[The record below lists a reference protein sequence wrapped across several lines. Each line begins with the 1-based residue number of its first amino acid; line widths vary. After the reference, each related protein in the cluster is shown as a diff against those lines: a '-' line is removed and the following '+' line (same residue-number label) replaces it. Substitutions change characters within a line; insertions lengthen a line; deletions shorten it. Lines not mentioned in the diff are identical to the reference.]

1 MATQLR
7 SMSEIESRNGL
18 KSVFSG
24 EKCANLVKTLGARA
38 CACAFA
44 FQW

>member
-7 SMSEIESRNGL
+7 SMYEIESRNGL

-24 EKCANLVKTLGARA
+24 GKCANLVKTLGYALLGG
-38 CACAFA
+38 
-44 FQW
+44 